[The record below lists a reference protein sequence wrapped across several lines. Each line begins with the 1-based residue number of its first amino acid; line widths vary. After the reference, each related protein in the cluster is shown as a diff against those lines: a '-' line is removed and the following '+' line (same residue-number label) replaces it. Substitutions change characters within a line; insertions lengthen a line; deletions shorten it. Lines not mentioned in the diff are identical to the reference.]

1 MDDNISRQP
10 DAKKRGRPE
19 GGIRKAA
26 RDLGLPEVEVRRA
39 LKVASLSPEAQD
51 KARKTGLDN
60 NRSALLAAAKE
71 VTVEGQVAVLDSWG
85 KTHKKEEQV
94 KEWNRL
100 VDAWNDA
107 STETQVK
114 FLRAISSMSKS
125 E

>member
-26 RDLGLPEVEVRRA
+26 RDLGLPEAQVRRA

-51 KARKTGLDN
+51 KARETGLDN

-71 VTVEGQVAVLDSWG
+71 VTAEGQVAVLILGEGAQKRRANQRMEPSCG
-85 KTHKKEEQV
+85 CLEQCQYRNTSKILKGDRFHV
-94 KEWNRL
+94 
-100 VDAWNDA
+100 
-107 STETQVK
+107 
-114 FLRAISSMSKS
+114 KS